1 VDPEPSPS
9 RVSAEVERET
19 VERARDGDQQALADI
34 YDWYL
39 PRVYRYVL
47 ARVGRVAE
55 AEDLSE
61 EVFLKMLGAISDFRW
76 RAVPFSAWLFRIAH
90 NQVVS
95 YFRRASSRGPTTPLL
110 DNLVDQRQ
118 DPAATVEARLTVDA
132 VFRATQQLPE
142 AQRDVIALRFA
153 VGLSIAETAK
163 ALGKRE
169 GNVKALQHKGVAR
182 LQRLLAVPSQEVPA
196 ELRKPASMPRSSP

>member
-1 VDPEPSPS
+1 MELEPSPS
-9 RVSAEVERET
+9 GASAEVERET
-19 VERARDGDQQALADI
+19 VERARTGDQQALADI

-95 YFRRASSRGPTTPLL
+95 YFRRASNRAPTGPLL

-118 DPAATVEARLTVDA
+118 DPAATVETRLTVDA

-169 GNVKALQHKGVAR
+169 GNVKALQHKAVLR
-182 LQRLLAVPSQEVPA
+182 LQRLLAVPPEELPA
-196 ELRKPASMPRSSP
+196 ELRKPASMRSSGP

>member
-1 VDPEPSPS
+1 VDLGSSPS
-9 RVSAEVERET
+9 GVSGEVERET
-19 VERARDGDQQALADI
+19 VERARTGDQQALADI

-39 PRVYRYVL
+39 ARVYRYVL
-47 ARVGRVAE
+47 ARVGKVAD
-55 AEDLSE
+55 AEDLTE
-61 EVFLKMLGAISDFRW
+61 EVFLKMLGAISEFRW
-76 RAVPFSAWLFRIAH
+76 RAVPFSAWIFRIAH

-95 YFRRASSRGPTTPLL
+95 YFRRASSRGPTAPLL
-110 DNLVDQRQ
+110 ENLVDQRQ
-118 DPAATVEARLTVDA
+118 DTATTVERRLTVDA
-132 VFRATQQLPE
+132 VFRASQQLPE

-182 LQRLLAVPSQEVPA
+182 LQRLLAVPADEVPA
-196 ELRKPASMPRSSP
+196 ELRRPAPTRSSNL